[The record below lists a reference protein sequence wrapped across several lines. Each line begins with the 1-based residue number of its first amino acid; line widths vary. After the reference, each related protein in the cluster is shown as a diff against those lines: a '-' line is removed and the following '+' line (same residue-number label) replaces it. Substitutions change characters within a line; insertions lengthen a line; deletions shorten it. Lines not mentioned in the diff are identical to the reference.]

1 MARRCSLCGMRQLCA
16 GGHFDE
22 KFGNSTGRGLD
33 DGFLDKMKR
42 RGVKFELYCMAL
54 SLSFVGGNKMNSV
67 RSGLALINFLFF
79 VRFFL

>member
-42 RGVKFELYCMAL
+42 RGVKFELYWR
-54 SLSFVGGNKMNSV
+54 SLSFVGGSEMNSV

-79 VRFFL
+79 FVRFFL